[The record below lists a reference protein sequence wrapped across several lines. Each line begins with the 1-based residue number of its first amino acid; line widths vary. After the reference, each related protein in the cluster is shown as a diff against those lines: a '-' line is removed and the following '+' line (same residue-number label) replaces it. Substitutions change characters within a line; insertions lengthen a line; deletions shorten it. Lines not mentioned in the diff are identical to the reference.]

1 MSDRVTNPDG
11 QLTGDDL
18 RHMFLYAQASLNLH
32 VATINALNVF
42 PVPDGDTGTNMSLT
56 LKEAEEKLRAM
67 VKPKAREVALLMA
80 RESLMG
86 ARGNSGVILSQFFG
100 GIAQAFDQIDT
111 VRGEDIANALTRASD
126 QVYKAV
132 SEPVEGTMLTVVK
145 EAAKAASS
153 VVERGDTVPLK
164 VWGAAC
170 EGAKRALAETPE
182 LLPVLKEA
190 GVVDAGGLG
199 VVTMLEGIHAYLKGA
214 EVSILEMDFS
224 KMAPG
229 MDYLSATEDEAFGYC
244 TQFLLEGEH
253 LEVEEIRETITGMS
267 SSTVVVGDA
276 NTVKVHCHAH
286 DPGPL
291 ISYAVLVGEI
301 SQVKIENMDRQN
313 VGFVDM
319 HRNQRATTAPL
330 GVVAVAAGIGL
341 EQIFLDYGAVDV
353 VPGGQT
359 MNPSARELAESAER
373 SDVDEVILLP
383 NNSNIINS
391 AKQAAEVSNKTIH
404 ILPTTSI
411 PEGISAL
418 LAFNP
423 DTDAVTNLE
432 AMRFAADRT
441 QSGEITR
448 AVRSTQLEGFSIR
461 EGQAIGI
468 LNGKLVACADS
479 AEEALKQLCV
489 NAAPRAGTL
498 ITLYWGANTSEKVA
512 LDAAEM
518 LGEIFSDVDLEIV
531 IGGQPHYDYFVAI
544 E

>member
-18 RHMFLYAQASLNLH
+18 RHMFLYAQTSLNLH
-32 VATINALNVF
+32 LATINALNVF

>member
-1 MSDRVTNPDG
+1 MADRMTNSDG

-145 EAAKAASS
+145 EAAKAAST

-164 VWGAAC
+164 IWSAAC

-199 VVTMLEGIHAYLKGA
+199 VVTMLEGMHAYLNGA
-214 EVSILEMDFS
+214 EVSILEMGFS

-341 EQIFLDYGAVDV
+341 EQIFADYGAVDV

-359 MNPSARELAESAER
+359 MNPSARELAESVER
-373 SDVDEVILLP
+373 SNVDEVILLP

-423 DTDAVTNLE
+423 DTDAAANLE

-531 IGGQPHYDYFVAI
+531 VGGQPHYDYFVAI

>member
-1 MSDRVTNPDG
+1 MSDRVTNSDG

-18 RHMFLYAQASLNLH
+18 RHMFLYAQTSLNLH

-319 HRNQRATTAPL
+319 HRNQQATTAPL

-383 NNSNIINS
+383 NNSNII
-391 AKQAAEVSNKTIH
+391 K
-404 ILPTTSI
+404 LCY
-411 PEGISAL
+411 
-418 LAFNP
+418 F
-423 DTDAVTNLE
+423 
-432 AMRFAADRT
+432 
-441 QSGEITR
+441 ITF
-448 AVRSTQLEGFSIR
+448 L
-461 EGQAIGI
+461 
-468 LNGKLVACADS
+468 
-479 AEEALKQLCV
+479 
-489 NAAPRAGTL
+489 
-498 ITLYWGANTSEKVA
+498 
-512 LDAAEM
+512 
-518 LGEIFSDVDLEIV
+518 
-531 IGGQPHYDYFVAI
+531 
-544 E
+544 

>member
-1 MSDRVTNPDG
+1 MSDRVTNSDG

-18 RHMFLYAQASLNLH
+18 RHMFLCAQTSLNLH

-56 LKEAEEKLRAM
+56 LKEGEEKLRAM

-253 LEVEEIRETITGMS
+253 LEVEEIREAITGMS

-291 ISYAVLVGEI
+291 ISYAVLIGEI

-341 EQIFLDYGAVDV
+341 EQIFADYGAVDV

-432 AMRFAADRT
+432 AMRFATDRT

-531 IGGQPHYDYFVAI
+531 VGGQPHYDYFVAI

>member
-1 MSDRVTNPDG
+1 MSDRVTNSDG

-18 RHMFLYAQASLNLH
+18 RHMFLYAQTSLNLH

-67 VKPKAREVALLMA
+67 VRPKAREVALLMA

-111 VRGEDIANALTRASD
+111 VRGEDIAHALTRASD

-170 EGAKRALAETPE
+170 EGAKRALVETPE

-199 VVTMLEGIHAYLKGA
+199 IVTMLEGIHAYLKGA

-313 VGFVDM
+313 IGFVDM
-319 HRNQRATTAPL
+319 HRNQRANVAPL

-341 EQIFLDYGAVDV
+341 EQIFVDYGAVDV

-373 SDVDEVILLP
+373 SNVDEVILLP

-391 AKQAAEVSNKTIH
+391 AKQAAKVSNKTIH

-423 DTDAVTNLE
+423 DTDAATNLE
-432 AMRFAADRT
+432 AMRFAVDRT

-448 AVRSTQLEGFSIR
+448 AVRSTQLEGFSIK

-489 NAAPRAGTL
+489 NAEPRAGTL
-498 ITLYWGANTSEKVA
+498 ITLYWGANTSEQVA

-518 LGEIFSDVDLEIV
+518 LGEIFSDVDLEV
-531 IGGQPHYDYFVAI
+531 VVGGQPHYDYFVAI

>member
-1 MSDRVTNPDG
+1 MSDRVTNSDG

-18 RHMFLYAQASLNLH
+18 RHMFLYAQTSLNLH
-32 VATINALNVF
+32 VPTINALNVF

-132 SEPVEGTMLTVVK
+132 SEPVEGTMLTVIK

-319 HRNQRATTAPL
+319 HRNQQTTTAPL

-531 IGGQPHYDYFVAI
+531 VGGQPHYDYFVAI

>member
-1 MSDRVTNPDG
+1 MSDRVTNSDG

-18 RHMFLYAQASLNLH
+18 RHMFLYAQTSLNLH

-276 NTVKVHCHAH
+276 NIVKVHCHAH

-313 VGFVDM
+313 LGFVDM
-319 HRNQRATTAPL
+319 HRNQQATTAPL

>member
-1 MSDRVTNPDG
+1 MSDRVTNSDG

-18 RHMFLYAQASLNLH
+18 RHMFLYAQTSLNLH

-313 VGFVDM
+313 LGFVDM
-319 HRNQRATTAPL
+319 HRNQQATTAPL

>member
-1 MSDRVTNPDG
+1 MSDRVTNSDG

-18 RHMFLYAQASLNLH
+18 RHMFLYAQTSLNLH

-319 HRNQRATTAPL
+319 HRNQQATTAPL

>member
-1 MSDRVTNPDG
+1 MSDRVTNSDG

-18 RHMFLYAQASLNLH
+18 RHMFLYAQTSLNLH
-32 VATINALNVF
+32 VATINGLNVF

-67 VKPKAREVALLMA
+67 VRPKAREVALLMA

-111 VRGEDIANALTRASD
+111 VRGEDIAHALTRASD

-170 EGAKRALAETPE
+170 EGAKRALVETPE

-199 VVTMLEGIHAYLKGA
+199 IVTMLEGIHAYLNGT
-214 EVSILEMDFS
+214 EVSVLEMDFS

-229 MDYLSATEDEAFGYC
+229 IDYLSATEGEAFGYC

-267 SSTVVVGDA
+267 SSTVVVGDT

-313 VGFVDM
+313 IGFVDM
-319 HRNQRATTAPL
+319 HRNQRANVAPL

-341 EQIFLDYGAVDV
+341 EQIFVDYGAVDV

-373 SDVDEVILLP
+373 SNVDEVILLP

-391 AKQAAEVSNKTIH
+391 AKQAAKVSNKTIH

-423 DTDAVTNLE
+423 DTDAATNLE
-432 AMRFAADRT
+432 AMRFAVDRT

-448 AVRSTQLEGFSIR
+448 AVRSTQLEGFSIK

-489 NAAPRAGTL
+489 NAEPRAGTL
-498 ITLYWGANTSEKVA
+498 ITLYWGANTSEQVA

-518 LGEIFSDVDLEIV
+518 LGEIFSDVDLEV
-531 IGGQPHYDYFVAI
+531 VVGGQPHYDYFVAI

>member
-1 MSDRVTNPDG
+1 MSDRVTNSDG

-18 RHMFLYAQASLNLH
+18 RHMFLYAQTSLNLH

-319 HRNQRATTAPL
+319 HRNQQATTAPL

-432 AMRFAADRT
+432 AMRFATDRT

>member
-18 RHMFLYAQASLNLH
+18 RHMFLYAQTSLNLH
-32 VATINALNVF
+32 LATINALNVF

-80 RESLMG
+80 KESLMG
-86 ARGNSGVILSQFFG
+86 ARGNSGVILSQFFA

-199 VVTMLEGIHAYLKGA
+199 VVTMLEGIHAYLNGA

-253 LEVEEIRETITGMS
+253 LEVEEIREAITGMS

-276 NTVKVHCHAH
+276 NIVKVHCHAH

-291 ISYAVLVGEI
+291 ISYAVLIGEI

-341 EQIFLDYGAVDV
+341 EQIFADYGAVDV

-373 SDVDEVILLP
+373 SSVDEVILLP

-423 DTDAVTNLE
+423 DTNAEANLE
-432 AMRFAADRT
+432 AMRFAAERT

-498 ITLYWGANTSEKVA
+498 ITLYWGANTTEKVA

-531 IGGQPHYDYFVAI
+531 VGGQPHYDYFVAI